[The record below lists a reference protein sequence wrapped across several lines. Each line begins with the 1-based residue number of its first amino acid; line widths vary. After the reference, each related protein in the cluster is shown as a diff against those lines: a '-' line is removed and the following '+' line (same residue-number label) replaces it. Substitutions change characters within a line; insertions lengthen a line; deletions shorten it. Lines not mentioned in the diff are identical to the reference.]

1 MYYNDR
7 NDGNSISFKITGQ
20 CRSLDSEVSAQSW
33 ALISEKD
40 NVTNTGRC
48 LCTHKWRE
56 LVTGG
61 EVRKGMIVIIIIE

>member
-7 NDGNSISFKITGQ
+7 ETPLASKITGR
-20 CRSLDSEVSAQSW
+20 CRSLDSDVSAQSW

-40 NVTNTGRC
+40 HVTNNGRC
-48 LCTHKWRE
+48 LCTLKWRE

-61 EVRKGMIVIIIIE
+61 EVRKGMIVIIIIME